1 MATKNV
7 KNSKKVSRFTVDF
20 PHRKIVGT
28 QTSFDLAGKGEGPV
42 YEELMRLMDK
52 HPTFDCKIKVLEKNS
67 DKETYKG
74 FTVEF
79 IQYYFSARDEL
90 DDTNNRED
98 LDLELAFAKSQGESR
113 LCAARELLRKLYDS
127 EEKPF
132 DYGKAQKV
140 VRAYKKK
147 HFMEKEDDSGSE
159 NEPEENEEDIDEL
172 PHAVN
177 E

>member
-1 MATKNV
+1 M
-7 KNSKKVSRFTVDF
+7 
-20 PHRKIVGT
+20 
-28 QTSFDLAGKGEGPV
+28 
-42 YEELMRLMDK
+42 
-52 HPTFDCKIKVLEKNS
+52 
-67 DKETYKG
+67 
-74 FTVEF
+74 EF